1 MAMTTSPDNLGQ
13 LLDDPNVIT
22 LTVEQAYKILGI
34 GRSTA
39 IHAYQRTGYL
49 IAGVPVLRVG
59 RRCLVSASHLRAALG
74 RPEPTK

>member
-1 MAMTTSPDNLGQ
+1 MTTTPDNPAQ

-22 LTVEQAYKILGI
+22 LTVEQAYKILGVS
-34 GRSTA
+34 RSTA
-39 IHAYQRTGYL
+39 ILAYQKTGEL
-49 IAGVPVLRVG
+49 MAGVPVLRVG

>member
-1 MAMTTSPDNLGQ
+1 MTTTPDNPAQ

-34 GRSTA
+34 GRTTA
-39 IHAYQRTGYL
+39 IHAYQKTGHL
-49 IAGVPVLRVG
+49 MTGVPVLRVG